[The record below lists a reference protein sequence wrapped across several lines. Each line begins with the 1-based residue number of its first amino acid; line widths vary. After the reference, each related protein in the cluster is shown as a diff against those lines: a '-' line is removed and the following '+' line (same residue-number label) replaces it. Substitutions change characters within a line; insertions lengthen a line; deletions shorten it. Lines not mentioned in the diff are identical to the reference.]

1 MKSIASAV
9 SVIALA
15 AAVSAAD
22 VSGTWDVNGDV
33 QGHPVVFACELTQ
46 EGETLSGT
54 AKLDVKDVPIT
65 GSVTEN
71 SVSFEFDAT
80 DEQGTTHHLV
90 FSGTVGEDGGMTGT
104 IAVSGAEGYFTAKK
118 Q

>member
-9 SVIALA
+9 FVIALA

-54 AKLDVKDVPIT
+54 AKIDVQDVPIT
-65 GSVTEN
+65 GSVKED
-71 SVSFEFDAT
+71 SVTFELDAT
-80 DEQGTTHHLV
+80 DGQGITHHLV
-90 FSGTVGEDGGMTGT
+90 FTGTVGEDGEITGT

>member
-1 MKSIASAV
+1 MKSIALAAC
-9 SVIALA
+9 VIALA
-15 AAVSAAD
+15 AATVSGVD

-33 QGHPVVFACELTQ
+33 QGHPVVFACELMQ

-54 AKLDVKDVPIT
+54 AKLEVKDAPIT
-65 GSVTEN
+65 GSVKED
-71 SVSFEFDAT
+71 SVTFEFEADN
-80 DEQGTTHHLV
+80 QGTTYHLV
-90 FSGTVGEDGGMTGT
+90 FSGTVGEDGGMAGT